1 MKIFIY
7 PLLNN
12 AGSPAHKL
20 THTMKTLIN
29 FKKREGEN
37 NFELFF
43 ESNDLP
49 RVQYFL
55 ETKQFDDLMRLSHK
69 EKDETDMLAALAQG
83 RARGYSC
90 FHLYG
95 GLGGML
101 DHTLANLQLLCA
113 MAQAGEQGFLLDD
126 EIAVTAIDGSKSRAT
141 EMIWTN
147 WPVLKN

>member
-1 MKIFIY
+1 MRKSFLMKIFIY

-69 EKDETDMLAALAQG
+69 EKDETDIQLRLELSRGGKRFTAQLFEYFSTTYEAISPLMEFSTKEALSACG
-83 RARGYSC
+83 GINALRA
-90 FHLYG
+90 
-95 GLGGML
+95 
-101 DHTLANLQLLCA
+101 
-113 MAQAGEQGFLLDD
+113 
-126 EIAVTAIDGSKSRAT
+126 
-141 EMIWTN
+141 
-147 WPVLKN
+147 